1 MRRVT
6 LLMGL
11 ALLAFAF
18 GCARTKQLVLV
29 EEGVS
34 RAPIIVPE
42 RATEATTQAA
52 NELADYIEKISG
64 ARPDVVAGVPDPI
77 PSHAV
82 WVGFQPRLAKLLPG
96 LRLNFVEVPE
106 ETLIACD
113 GSHLV
118 IAGRDRSVGETQVE
132 FGTANAVYTFLQKY
146 LDVRWLWPGPLGE
159 DIVKRDTIALSPFVT
174 RYAPQFRQRDIIM
187 FWVWRWF
194 EYDPERREQLISW
207 VRRQRLLFDSFE
219 VDAGHAFSDWW
230 DDYHEEH
237 PDYFALQPDGTRSGY
252 PGSYLAK
259 LCQSNPKVWE
269 QWLDNVEE
277 TLKAEPSQETF
288 NGSPNDWFNSGIC
301 VCEKCRALDNPDAPA
316 HTYDYGEGKTEEYVT
331 MSQRYSIFWNRLA
344 RGLKERFPDRRL
356 YVAGSAYGPAME
368 PPRKVELADNV
379 VISYVGHFPLTTEA
393 SRQEQKAQWQRWA
406 EKAPVMIYR
415 PNLWY
420 FGGGGWGFPEVAM
433 RKTIEDWRFLAENRC
448 AGVVIDMNRSYWAT
462 HGPQYYLM
470 AQLTW
475 DPHQDGQA
483 VLRDY
488 YRRGFGPAAEAV
500 EKYWTLMEQARDEL
514 TASSDFATGH
524 AKRFNLPA
532 VFEQVYSN
540 DLLNEADELLKQA
553 AARTAGAPE
562 IYAKRV
568 AFVRTGF
575 DVMALLARNLPLM
588 DRVRESEG
596 KDAEAVKQVIA
607 NWDEIQRIC
616 REASPHS
623 IRHDHF
629 GIHFWLIENG
639 YMGEMQ
645 DYFGPTSEEYCK
657 AAGLE

>member
-1 MRRVT
+1 MRRMI
-6 LLMGL
+6 LAMGL
-11 ALLAFAF
+11 ASLAFAF
-18 GCARTKQLVLV
+18 GCARTNELVLV
-29 EEGVS
+29 KDGVS
-34 RAPIIVPE
+34 KAPIILPE
-42 RATEATTQAA
+42 DATEATTEAA

-64 ARPDVVAGVPDPI
+64 ARPDVLAGVPGRI
-77 PSHAV
+77 PSHAI
-82 WVGFQPRLAKLLPG
+82 WVGFQPRLATLLPG
-96 LRLNFVEVPE
+96 LTLNFVAVPE

-113 GSHLV
+113 GRHLV

-159 DIVKRDTIALSPFVT
+159 DIVKRDTIVFSPFVS

-187 FWVWRWF
+187 HWVWRWF
-194 EYDPERREQLISW
+194 EYDPEQREELISW
-207 VRRQRLLFDSFE
+207 VRRQRLLLDSFE
-219 VDAGHAFSDWW
+219 IDAGHAFSDWW

-252 PGSYLAK
+252 PKSYFAK
-259 LCQSNPKVWE
+259 LCQSNPKVRE

-277 TLKAEPSQETF
+277 ALKKDPSQETF
-288 NGSPNDWFNSGIC
+288 NGSPNDWANSGIC
-301 VCEKCRALDNPDAPA
+301 VCEDCRALDNPDAPA
-316 HTYDYGEGKTEEYVT
+316 YTYDYGEGKKEEYVT
-331 MSQRYSIFWNRLA
+331 MSQRYAIFWNRLA

-356 YVAGSAYGPAME
+356 YVVGSAYGPAME
-368 PPRKVELADNV
+368 PPSNVELEDNV
-379 VISYVGHFPLTTEA
+379 VVSYVGHFPLTTEA
-393 SRQEQKAQWQRWA
+393 SRQDQKAQWQRWA
-406 EKAPVMIYR
+406 EKAPKMIYR

-433 RKTIEDWRFLAENRC
+433 TKTIEDWRFLAENRC
-448 AGVVIDMNRSYWAT
+448 AGVVVDMNRSYWAT

-475 DPHQDGQA
+475 NPRQDGQA
-483 VLRDY
+483 VLEDY
-488 YRRGFGPAAEAV
+488 YRRGFGPAAE
-500 EKYWTLMEQARDEL
+500 EIESYWTLMEKTHDALVD
-514 TASSDFATGH
+514 SPDFGVGS
-524 AKRFNLPA
+524 RNRLNLPS
-532 VFEQVYSN
+532 VFKKVYSEDVLN
-540 DLLNEADELLKQA
+540 RADALLTRA

-568 AFVRTGF
+568 AFVRNGF

-607 NWDEIQRIC
+607 NWGALKRIC
-616 REASPHS
+616 EQAPPHS
-623 IRHDHF
+623 IRYDHF

-639 YMGEMQ
+639 YMAEMQ
-645 DYFGPTSEEYCK
+645 DYFGPPSDEYRK
-657 AAGLE
+657 AAGIE